1 MREHGDIAAD
11 SVRVSLTE
19 ALTFHAS
26 FDHGPDADFALG
38 DARIYSAT
46 VENGKETGKLTPGL
60 GEPALTVAEGQGK
73 FGSALMFSTEN
84 SHVVLFKAAQNVAYS
99 PSDFGGTASFWMN
112 LDPAEIPQ
120 RYCDPFQLTDKDYS
134 DACIWIDF
142 TKNDTPSDFRLGC
155 FGNQSEWDAS
165 GKRGGSEEF
174 FWRLVK
180 VTEPPFVK
188 EQWTHVAITW
198 NGLNTSDPGRAR
210 LYFNAEFYGATS
222 RVNEQFTWDI
232 EKANVRLGT
241 GHYVGLFDDLAFFNR
256 PLSADEIR
264 ALYELENGVAELH
277 RRGSPLVSAP
287 D

>member
-46 VENGKETGKLTPGL
+46 VENGKETGELTPGL
-60 GEPALTVAEGQGK
+60 GEPGLTVAEGQGK

-142 TKNDTPSDFRLGC
+142 TKNDTPSDFPARVLRKPERVGRLR
-155 FGNQSEWDAS
+155 QAR
-165 GKRGGSEEF
+165 GKRGVLLATRQGHRAPIRQGTVDTRRDHLERYQHTRAWSGTPVF
-174 FWRLVK
+174 QRRILRRD
-180 VTEPPFVK
+180 
-188 EQWTHVAITW
+188 EQGQRAIH
-198 NGLNTSDPGRAR
+198 
-210 LYFNAEFYGATS
+210 
-222 RVNEQFTWDI
+222 
-232 EKANVRLGT
+232 LGYRE
-241 GHYVGLFDDLAFFNR
+241 GQHSPRDR
-256 PLSADEIR
+256 PL
-264 ALYELENGVAELH
+264 
-277 RRGSPLVSAP
+277 RRSVR
-287 D
+287 